1 MYTVRLIMVFLLEG
15 RRQKTPRVFR
25 SLLVIFVTQDLRAP
39 PSPLPLPSLPAL
51 PWHVECCLRA
61 RPHAL
66 ARPLASRQ
74 GQGGAAAEGGE
85 RRRRRRRRGGRGTEG
100 GTRPTG
106 AQAKV
111 RAFSVARGDGGLWG
125 GLGGYRGVGVENE
138 NKGFIN
144 ENKENKWGDEGMRKI

>member
-15 RRQKTPRVFR
+15 RRQKTPWAFR

-74 GQGGAAAEGGE
+74 GQGGGGRRAAAAAGRTRHG
-85 RRRRRRRRGGRGTEG
+85 RRD
-100 GTRPTG
+100 
-106 AQAKV
+106 QAYW
-111 RAFSVARGDGGLWG
+111 RAGKGPRV
-125 GLGGYRGVGVENE
+125 LGGQGGWGVVGRAWGV
-138 NKGFIN
+138 
-144 ENKENKWGDEGMRKI
+144 